1 MKVILI
7 DIPNSAFPLK
17 MLFEGHILYF
27 NIILHNKA
35 FKVVPNSSIGKAR
48 I

>member
-17 MLFEGHILYF
+17 MLFGGHILYF
-27 NIILHNKA
+27 NTILHNEA
-35 FKVVPNSSIGKAR
+35 FKMVPNSCVGKAR